1 MTSSGRTPRT
11 ALARRLL
18 VVAVAASVSVVAIGP
33 VLTGP
38 ALGVDTG
45 PTPASQSE
53 AVPEPFA
60 QADNETRSITITAP
74 GEEVD
79 YTLTAPGLS
88 PTDNLETAANQDDPD
103 TVQEVIDGDTATGI
117 IGNDASDT
125 YRFAGSV
132 EEVQLRSEGI
142 EKIEVTIDGE
152 AVDSET
158 LTGEDTETP
167 TPSPTTTATPTPTE
181 TETPTATDT
190 ATPTDT
196 PTATT
201 TTATAT
207 NTPTATD
214 TPTAT
219 ATESATDTSTATMS
233 TATTGAVET
242 ATEPATTTPASAVSA
257 TDTGTTATTATP
269 DSTGATPNS
278 TTAVST
284 ATTGAGPDGQSG
296 QSGFG
301 IVMFVLIGVVSGLIL
316 AGALVYVVGRQ

>member
-167 TPSPTTTATPTPTE
+167 TPTTTATPTPTE

-219 ATESATDTSTATMS
+219 ATKSATGTSTATTS

-242 ATEPATTTPASAVSA
+242 ATEPATTTPTSAVSA

>member
-53 AVPEPFA
+53 AVPKPFA

-207 NTPTATD
+207 
-214 TPTAT
+214 
-219 ATESATDTSTATMS
+219 ESATGTSTATTS

-242 ATEPATTTPASAVSA
+242 ATEPATTTPTSAVSA